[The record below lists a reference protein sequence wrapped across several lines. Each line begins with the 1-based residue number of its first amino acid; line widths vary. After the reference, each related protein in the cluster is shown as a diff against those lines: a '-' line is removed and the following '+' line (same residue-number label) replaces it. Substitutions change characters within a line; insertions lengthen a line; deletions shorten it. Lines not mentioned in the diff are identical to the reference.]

1 MKLDFEKKILDYGA
15 QIEDQAKQVKIL
27 QVSFHILGQI
37 IYRFEYLAKHY
48 I

>member
-27 QVSFHILGQI
+27 QAQAHDLEIKLT
-37 IYRFEYLAKHY
+37 K
-48 I
+48 